1 MSSRLDI
8 ELTSSRPDGTW
19 TWRKA
24 GAKLPKGEVSGDVVP
39 DGVSVGDVVKAD
51 ADVLTDGVVILS
63 ITAPKARK
71 ADRFEKLEVI
81 GTRRDEPLVT
91 QTLAPKGRGDGR
103 GRGRRDGERRGRRED
118 GEGRDRRPRGER
130 SERGE
135 RSDRPRRPAPEPR
148 PKPKRLRP
156 GRTHRN
162 AVLETLAPEQ
172 RPIAEQVLRGGVP
185 AVRQAVDQQN
195 EKNRAAGLPEIHGD
209 ELVALAEGLLPKLR
223 AADWRDKAESALKL
237 LAELDLRD
245 LRSVVVAADQG
256 ARDDE
261 SRSLAQQLREGL
273 TRRVE
278 EEHATWLKDLTETLA
293 EGRVVRAL
301 RLSSRPPKAGAPIP
315 AELIER
321 LTTLTS
327 ENLTRENSQ
336 DRWAMVIDAL
346 AYSPI
351 RGQVTPTE
359 THAEPSDAL
368 KTAVAKVASRV
379 PQIAALFGID
389 ASAAPKRK
397 RPSKPK
403 ASKPTAPKADKPQP
417 AATAEAGE
425 QRPAEAVEAP
435 ADAVETPVEATETPA
450 PAPAPAEAVEAAT
463 EAAGEESAPEV
474 AEVAEVPAEAQVEDV
489 AAEAAGED
497 SAPAED

>member
-1 MSSRLDI
+1 MSSRLEI
-8 ELTSSRPDGTW
+8 ELTSARPDGTW

-51 ADVLTDGVVILS
+51 ADVLIDGVVILS

-71 ADRFEKLEVI
+71 ADRFETLEVV

-118 GEGRDRRPRGER
+118 GEGREGRDRRPRA
-130 SERGE
+130 ERGE
-135 RSDRPRRPAPEPR
+135 RGERGERPRRPAPEPR

-162 AVLETLAPEQ
+162 AVLETLAAEQ

-223 AADWRDKAESALKL
+223 AADWRDKADSALKL
-237 LAELDLRD
+237 LDELDLRD

-261 SRSLAQQLREGL
+261 SRALAQQLGEGL
-273 TRRVE
+273 TRGVE
-278 EEHATWLKDLTETLA
+278 
-293 EGRVVRAL
+293 
-301 RLSSRPPKAGAPIP
+301 
-315 AELIER
+315 
-321 LTTLTS
+321 
-327 ENLTRENSQ
+327 
-336 DRWAMVIDAL
+336 
-346 AYSPI
+346 
-351 RGQVTPTE
+351 
-359 THAEPSDAL
+359 
-368 KTAVAKVASRV
+368 
-379 PQIAALFGID
+379 
-389 ASAAPKRK
+389 
-397 RPSKPK
+397 
-403 ASKPTAPKADKPQP
+403 
-417 AATAEAGE
+417 
-425 QRPAEAVEAP
+425 
-435 ADAVETPVEATETPA
+435 
-450 PAPAPAEAVEAAT
+450 
-463 EAAGEESAPEV
+463 
-474 AEVAEVPAEAQVEDV
+474 
-489 AAEAAGED
+489 
-497 SAPAED
+497 